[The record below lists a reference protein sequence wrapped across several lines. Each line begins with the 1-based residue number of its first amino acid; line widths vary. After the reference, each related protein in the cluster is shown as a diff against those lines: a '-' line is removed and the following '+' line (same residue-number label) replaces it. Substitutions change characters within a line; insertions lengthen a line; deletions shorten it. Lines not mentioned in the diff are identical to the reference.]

1 MDDEAVTTA
10 ELRPPDFAKFFTAL
24 WHKPPFA
31 WQTALAK
38 RVLESAEAPTEEP
51 PASGSPPDE
60 PAAQSP
66 WPEAIA
72 LPTASGKTA
81 CMDIAV
87 FALAAQASRLA
98 GRQAITAPRRI
109 FFVVDRRVI
118 VDEAHER
125 ARRLAEKLARAS
137 EGILKAVADNLRQIA
152 CGGATDFHDERPLAV
167 HALRGG
173 MYRSEAWARHPLQ
186 PAVVASTVDQIG
198 SRLLFRAYGR
208 GPGVWPIYA
217 GLVANDSLILLDEAH
232 CARPFLQTLQ
242 AVRRFRTWAHAP
254 LGRSFCPVV
263 MSATPPPGS
272 TDVFTDRSDERLDPG
287 HPLGRRQL
295 ARKPARLHL
304 VKHATG
310 RRATAVFAKAL
321 AEAASEL
328 IDGEPRAVVVFA
340 NRVATVRATHRR
352 LAADH
357 GDRAVL
363 LTGRMRPVDKDAVV
377 QQRLK
382 PLQSARAAERSL
394 AEPLIVV
401 ATQTLEVGA
410 DLDFDGL
417 VTECAS
423 LDALRQRSGRL
434 NRTGRPIEARAAI
447 LVRGDQTGAAT
458 DKQEGK
464 GRKTKTAKT
473 REKEDPVY
481 GSALAETWTWLDGH
495 RNENDEVDFGIAG
508 LDPRLPEGDALA
520 ALNAPAPDAPVML
533 PSHVDCWAQTAPQP
547 RPSPDVALFLHGPRE
562 GAADVQ
568 ICWRADLD
576 LRSEEARGHALESLS
591 LCPPSSSET
600 LPVPIGVF
608 RRWLAGELAGEDAD
622 DDSADVEGV
631 RTETEADTRH
641 SAMHVE
647 DASPADRRV
656 VRWRGA
662 ATSPEEDTTSD
673 PAKIRPGDVIVIPT
687 THPGPWHRLGDLPPG
702 AAEPPA
708 ALDVGDHAYLLVRA
722 RPMLRLHP
730 ALVEAWPDTV
740 PVKTAAL
747 DLLNDLER
755 KYEDDPDAIADAL
768 HDLLTKLAASPAG
781 VPPRWLRL
789 ARAARQLAAEFSIAG
804 LRRECRIV
812 GKDGLILVGRRRI
825 PELAHEADSFSDED
839 DTSASGFSH
848 RDGRPVPLRR
858 HLPGVEAFAR
868 RHATG
873 SGLPPEL
880 VEAVARAGLLHD
892 LGKADPRFQSWLR
905 GGARWPGGELLAKS
919 GDMPTTRAARARAR
933 TVSGYPAGGRHELLS
948 VRLAESAPASLP
960 EREDLR
966 DLTLHL
972 IASHHGHCRPF
983 APVVFDD
990 RCVPVGI
997 EWCGYRMQ
1005 WSGPTALERLDS
1017 GVADRYWRLTRR
1029 HGWWGLAWLEALL
1042 RLADWRRSEWEE
1054 AHDAES

>member
-1 MDDEAVTTA
+1 MERRFPPEEA
-10 ELRPPDFAKFFTAL
+10 
-24 WHKPPFA
+24 
-31 WQTALAK
+31 
-38 RVLESAEAPTEEP
+38 
-51 PASGSPPDE
+51 PASGPPPDE
-60 PAAQSP
+60 PEAYSP

-81 CMDIAV
+81 CIDIAI

-98 GRQAITAPRRI
+98 EKQAITAPRRI

-118 VDEAHER
+118 VDEAYER
-125 ARRLAEKLARAS
+125 ARRLAEKLDSAS

-152 CGGATDFHDERPLAV
+152 RGGTPGFHDERPLAV

-173 MYRSEAWARHPLQ
+173 MYRSEAWARNPLQ

-272 TDVFTDRSDERLDPG
+272 TDAFTDRSDERLDPG
-287 HPLGRRQL
+287 HLLGRRQL

-304 VKHATG
+304 VKHAAG
-310 RRATAVFAKAL
+310 RRATTVFATAL

-328 IDGEPRAVVVFA
+328 IDEERRAIVVFV
-340 NRVATVRATHRR
+340 NRVATARETHRR

-382 PLQSARAAERSL
+382 PLQSARAPERSL
-394 AEPLIVV
+394 TEPLIVV

-423 LDALRQRSGRL
+423 LDALRQRFGRL

-447 LVRGDQTGAAT
+447 LVRGDQAGAAT

-464 GRKTKTAKT
+464 GRKTKTKTTKTKT
-473 REKEDPVY
+473 REQDDPVY
-481 GSALAETWTWLDGH
+481 GSALADTWAWLDKC
-495 RNENDEVDFGIAG
+495 RNEDDEVDFGIAN
-508 LDPRLPEGDALA
+508 LDPRLPEGDSLV

-533 PSHVDCWAQTAPQP
+533 PSHVDCWAQTAPRP
-547 RPSPDVALFLHGPRE
+547 RPSPDVAPFLHGPRE

-568 ICWRADLD
+568 VCWRADLD
-576 LRSEEARGHALESLS
+576 LTSEEARTHALEPLS

-608 RRWLAGELAGEDAD
+608 GRWLAGTDTEDE
-622 DDSADVEGV
+622 SADVEGV
-631 RTETEADTRH
+631 RAETEADAER
-641 SAMHVE
+641 SAKNIE
-647 DASPADRRV
+647 DTFPADRRV

-662 ATSPEEDTTSD
+662 QTRAGEDITSD
-673 PAKIRPGDVIVIPT
+673 PAEIRPGDVIVIPT
-687 THPGPWHRLGDLPPG
+687 THPGPWYRLGDLPPG
-702 AAEPPA
+702 AAEPAA
-708 ALDVGDHAYLLVRA
+708 ALDVGDHAYLLARA
-722 RPMLRLHP
+722 KPILRLHP
-730 ALVEAWPDTV
+730 ALVEVWPDAITA
-740 PVKTAAL
+740 KTAAL
-747 DLLNDLER
+747 ELLTDLER

-768 HDLLTKLAASPAG
+768 RDLLAKLAAPPASL
-781 VPPRWLRL
+781 PQRWQSL
-789 ARAARQLAAEFSIAG
+789 ARAARELNAEFSIAG
-804 LRRECRIV
+804 LRRGCRIV
-812 GKDGLILVGRRRI
+812 GEDSLILVGRRRI
-825 PELAHEADSFSDED
+825 PEFAHEADSFSDED

-868 RHATG
+868 RHALG
-873 SGLPPEL
+873 CGLPLEL
-880 VEAVARAGLLHD
+880 MEAVARAGLLHD

-905 GGARWPGGELLAKS
+905 GGVRWPGGELLAKS
-919 GDMPTTRAARARAR
+919 GDMSTTRTARARAR

-960 EREDLR
+960 DREDLR
-966 DLTLHL
+966 DLTVHL

-990 RCVPVGI
+990 QCVPVSI
-997 EWCGYRMQ
+997 EWCGHRMQ

-1017 GVADRYWRLTRR
+1017 GVADRYWLLTRR
-1029 HGWWGLAWLEALL
+1029 YGWWGLAWLEALL

-1054 AHDAES
+1054 THDAES